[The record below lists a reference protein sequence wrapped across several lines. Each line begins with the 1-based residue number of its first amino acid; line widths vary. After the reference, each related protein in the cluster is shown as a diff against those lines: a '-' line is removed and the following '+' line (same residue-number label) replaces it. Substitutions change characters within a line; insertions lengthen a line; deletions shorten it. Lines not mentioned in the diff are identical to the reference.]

1 MLTIIIVVR
10 LNLGFMVLA
19 SSYPYVVRHCCFTVS
34 FLPRLFLSHLCST
47 CFNTVL
53 QVFFFFFFKAF
64 HLGLIGLQESVKYCV
79 KGRVRFYDLPSSLLV
94 LSLFSY
100 ALALSP

>member
-1 MLTIIIVVR
+1 MLTIIIAVR

-19 SSYPYVVRHCCFTVS
+19 SSYLYVVRHCCFTVS
-34 FLPRLFLSHLCST
+34 FLPHLFLSHLCFT
-47 CFNTVL
+47 RFNIVL
-53 QVFFFFFFKAF
+53 QVFFKAF
-64 HLGLIGLQESVKYCV
+64 HLGLIGLQESVKYCI

-94 LSLFSY
+94 SSLFSY

>member
-1 MLTIIIVVR
+1 MPTIIIAVR
-10 LNLGFMVLA
+10 LSLGFMVLVF
-19 SSYPYVVRHCCFTVS
+19 SYPYVVGHCSFIVS
-34 FLPRLFLSHLCST
+34 FLSRLFLSHLCST
-47 CFNTVL
+47 RFNIVL
-53 QVFFFFFFKAF
+53 QVFFKAF

-94 LSLFSY
+94 SSLFSY